1 MSGGEVLCASLRALR
16 ADDIQSFV
24 HGLQPV
30 SETAVHSARVLFRGG
45 NLCKQHRPLDIS
57 REENAVVLSGGAAR
71 APLIARDSLLK
82 KRQLARIFWTALIV
96 ELI

>member
-1 MSGGEVLCASLRALR
+1 MNDPQTARLYLGSNDVPNSSFTDLFNASNGRCTVKQLTCDL
-16 ADDIQSFV
+16 
-24 HGLQPV
+24 
-30 SETAVHSARVLFRGG
+30 HSVA
-45 NLCKQHRPLDIS
+45 LDIS